1 MKAFQLHLNGKKL
14 CVAGVGE
21 NGVLSAIVDCVT
33 VRGRDML
40 QISVG
45 GFISSKAE
53 HVGWLEQRKLQTG
66 DQIRIKIVEVES
78 ADSPRTRR
86 RRSDPVVELRERKRY
101 LREMAK
107 KFGWTITTGRSRR
120 AKGRP

>member
-1 MKAFQLHLNGKKL
+1 MKAFQIHLNGKKL

-33 VRGRDML
+33 MRGRDML
-40 QISVG
+40 QVSVG

-53 HVGWLEQRKLQTG
+53 HVRWLEQRKLRTG
-66 DQIRIKIVEVES
+66 DQIQIQIVEVES
-78 ADSPRTRR
+78 ADSPRARR
-86 RRSDPVVELRERKRY
+86 HRSDPVVDLRERKRY

>member
-1 MKAFQLHLNGKKL
+1 MARNSASLMLARTVFF
-14 CVAGVGE
+14 
-21 NGVLSAIVDCVT
+21 SAIVDCIT
-33 VRGRDML
+33 MRGRDML

-45 GFISSKAE
+45 GFISSKEE

-86 RRSDPVVELRERKRY
+86 RRSDSVVELRERKRY

>member
-1 MKAFQLHLNGKKL
+1 MKAFQIHLNGKKL

-33 VRGRDML
+33 MRGRDML

-45 GFISSKAE
+45 GLISSNAE
-53 HVGWLEQRKLQTG
+53 HVRWLEQRKLRTG
-66 DQIRIKIVEVES
+66 DQIQVEIVEVES
-78 ADSPRTRR
+78 ADSPLTRR
-86 RRSDPVVELRERKRY
+86 HRSDPAVELRERKRY

-120 AKGRP
+120 AKRRP